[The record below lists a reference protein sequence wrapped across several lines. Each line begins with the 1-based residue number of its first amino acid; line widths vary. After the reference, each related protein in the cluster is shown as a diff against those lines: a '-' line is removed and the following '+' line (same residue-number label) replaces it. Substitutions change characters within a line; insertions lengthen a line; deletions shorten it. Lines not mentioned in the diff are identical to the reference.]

1 MKNAESLVARRQDPL
16 RPLYREDPAKALSY
30 KEVRTLYTGTTDAV
44 HGRIFPTGFP
54 EVAWDYGIDDK
65 VGGFDDLPNPGHL
78 LCAALAA
85 CMDSTVRMIAD
96 RLGVRIER
104 LEVEVNGDADV
115 RGCLAMSRSVRPGFR
130 QMQCRLALELDP
142 EADPQVGAILVRQA
156 EKLCVTL
163 DTLRNGTPIAVDFE
177 VTHPAHTEPDAVAAR
192 TSATARQ
199 SASTS

>member
-1 MKNAESLVARRQDPL
+1 MKNQNSLVARRQDPL
-16 RPLYREDPAKALSY
+16 RTLYRQEPTKALSH
-30 KEVRTLYTGTTDAV
+30 KEVRTLYTGSTDAV
-44 HGRIFPTGFP
+44 HGRLLPTGFP
-54 EVAWDYGIDDK
+54 EVAWDYGIDDT

-104 LEVEVNGDADV
+104 LEVEVNGDVDV
-115 RGCLAMSRSVRPGFR
+115 RGCLAMSPSVRPGFR
-130 QMQCRLALELDP
+130 QMQCRLALQLDP
-142 EADPQVGAILVRQA
+142 GVDPQVGAMLVRQT

-177 VTHPAHTEPDAVAAR
+177 VAHPAQTGPDAADAQ
-192 TSATARQ
+192 TGATAHL
-199 SASTS
+199 S

>member
-1 MKNAESLVARRQDPL
+1 MKNPNSLVARRQEPL
-16 RPLYREDPAKALSY
+16 GPLYRDDPTQALSY
-30 KEVRTLYTGTTDAV
+30 KEVRTVYTGTTDAV
-44 HGRIFPTGFP
+44 HGRVCPTGFP
-54 EVAWDYGIDDK
+54 EITWDYGIDDK

-85 CMDSTVRMIAD
+85 CMDSTVRMLAD
-96 RLGVRIER
+96 RFGVRIER

-142 EADPQVGAILVRQA
+142 GVDPQVGAMLVRQT

-177 VTHPAHTEPDAVAAR
+177 VAQPVHTGPDA
-192 TSATARQ
+192 ATAQTGATTRL
-199 SASTS
+199 S

>member
-1 MKNAESLVARRQDPL
+1 MKNPDSQLADRQDPL
-16 RPLYREDPAKALSY
+16 RPIYREDPTKALSY
-30 KEVRTLYTGTTDAV
+30 KEVRTLYAGDTDAV
-44 HGRIFPTGFP
+44 HGRVVPTGFP

-65 VGGFDDLPNPGHL
+65 VGGFDDLPNPGHM

-115 RGCLAMSRSVRPGFR
+115 RGCLAISRSVRPGFR
-130 QMQCRLALELDP
+130 QMKCKLTLVLDP
-142 EADPQVGAILVRQA
+142 SVDPQAGAMLVAQA

-163 DTLRNGTPIAVDFE
+163 DTLRNGTPITVDF
-177 VTHPAHTEPDAVAAR
+177 AVAG
-192 TSATARQ
+192 SA
-199 SASTS
+199 

>member
-1 MKNAESLVARRQDPL
+1 MKNPNSLVARRQAPL
-16 RPLYREDPAKALSY
+16 GPLYRDDPAKALSY
-30 KEVRTLYTGTTDAV
+30 KEVRTRYTGTTDAV
-44 HGRIFPTGFP
+44 HGTVFPTGFP
-54 EVAWDYGIDDK
+54 AVAWDYGIDDT

-96 RLGVRIER
+96 RLGVGIKR

-130 QMQCRLALELDP
+130 QMQCRLELELDSGV
-142 EADPQVGAILVRQA
+142 DPQVGAMLVRQT

-163 DTLRNGTPIAVDFE
+163 DTLRNGTPITVDFE
-177 VTHPAHTEPDAVAAR
+177 VAHPAHPEPDAKA
-192 TSATARQ
+192 
-199 SASTS
+199 SASGRAGEISC

>member
-1 MKNAESLVARRQDPL
+1 MKNPNSLVARRQEPL
-16 RPLYREDPAKALSY
+16 GSLYREDPTKALSY
-30 KEVRTLYTGTTDAV
+30 KEVRTLYTGSTDAV
-44 HGRIFPTGFP
+44 HGRVVPTGFP

-115 RGCLAMSRSVRPGFR
+115 RGCLAMSRTVRPGFR
-130 QMQCRLALELDP
+130 QMQCRLTLELDP
-142 EADPQVGAILVRQA
+142 GVDPQVGAMLVRQT

-163 DTLRNGTPIAVDFE
+163 DTLRNGTPITVELE
-177 VTHPAHTEPDAVAAR
+177 VAPAAHAEPDAAAPQ
-192 TSATARQ
+192 TVT
-199 SASTS
+199 TI